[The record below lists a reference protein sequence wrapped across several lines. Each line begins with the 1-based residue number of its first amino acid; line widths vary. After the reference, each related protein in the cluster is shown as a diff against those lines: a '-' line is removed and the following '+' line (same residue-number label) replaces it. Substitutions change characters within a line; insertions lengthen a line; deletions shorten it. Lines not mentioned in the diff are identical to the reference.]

1 MLLTGSPPRANR
13 SAGVFICRHETGA
26 MMHGD
31 LLAPKP
37 PTDARLFIAKV
48 FELRYTVSLCLM
60 LRHLFLDP
68 SDLRRAQASCRYI
81 QSIPSHIRAFSTH
94 VSYPL
99 YPLLT
104 LHCTVVLVDLAP

>member
-1 MLLTGSPPRANR
+1 
-13 SAGVFICRHETGA
+13 
-26 MMHGD
+26 MHGD

-37 PTDARLFIAKV
+37 PNRCTLVHRQGFRATLHSVA
-48 FELRYTVSLCLM
+48 CLM
-60 LRHLFLDP
+60 LRFLFVDP

-81 QSIPSHIRAFSTH
+81 QSIPSHIRVFSTH

>member
-1 MLLTGSPPRANR
+1 
-13 SAGVFICRHETGA
+13 
-26 MMHGD
+26 MHGD
-31 LLAPKP
+31 LLAPNP
-37 PTDARLFIAKV
+37 PADARRLFIAKV

-60 LRHLFLDP
+60 LRHLFLNP
-68 SDLRRAQASCRYI
+68 LNLRRAQASCRYI
-81 QSIPSHIRAFSTH
+81 QTSHIRAFSTH